1 MPKRFIATEI
11 WDEDWFLDMP
21 NEYKLFWF
29 YMLSA
34 CDHAGIFKVN
44 LRSFSGLLQVS
55 VSPSTAL
62 QLFNAGKERVTIISD
77 TVWYIEDFFVFQYG
91 QTFNINNK
99 LHASIEKIYDRHK
112 IKKEKIRGLEV
123 LKDTLKDKD
132 KDKDSYKGG
141 VGGYKK
147 IDKNIC
153 GKEFS
158 EDGEEVVLENGEKQ
172 PLGKNQKLR
181 LKLNDIEAKE
191 IWKNYIV

>member
-34 CDHAGIFKVN
+34 CDHAGVFKVN

-55 VSPSTAL
+55 VTPSTAL
-62 QLFNAGKERVTIISD
+62 QLFNAGKQRVTNISD
-77 TVWYIEDFFVFQYG
+77 SVWYIEDFFVFQYG

-112 IKKEKIRGLEV
+112 IKKEKIRGLRD

-132 KDKDSYKGG
+132 KDKDKDSYYSR
-141 VGGYKK
+141 VKK

-158 EDGEEVVLENGEKQ
+158 EDGEYVVLEDGEKQ

-181 LKLNDIEAKE
+181 FGHQDILPQE